1 MFMVYVLHSPTY
13 DKIYIGYSSNIEE
26 RLRSHNALGTKGWTL
41 KYRPWV
47 LVHTESFETKREA
60 LRREKQLKSSRGRE
74 WIWSKIRSDG

>member
-13 DKIYIGYSSNIEE
+13 DKIYIGYSSIIEE

-60 LRREKQLKSSRGRE
+60 LRREKQLKPSRGRE
-74 WIWSKIRSDG
+74 WV

>member
-26 RLRSHNALGTKGWTL
+26 RLRSHNALGTKGRTL
-41 KYRPWV
+41 KYRPRV

>member
-47 LVHTESFETKREA
+47 LVYTESFETKREA